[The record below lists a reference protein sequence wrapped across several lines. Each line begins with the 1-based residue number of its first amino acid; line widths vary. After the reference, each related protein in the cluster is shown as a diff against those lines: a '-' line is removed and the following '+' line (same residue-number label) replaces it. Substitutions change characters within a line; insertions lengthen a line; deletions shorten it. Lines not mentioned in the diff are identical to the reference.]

1 MTVNSRRVFDF
12 LKENYGKNITAQEI
26 AKALDVSVS
35 TVTGS
40 VNGLARDTKHPA
52 YAMRTEVEIEGEEGK
67 TVKVKYISLTE
78 AGLKFNPD
86 AESAE

>member
-12 LKENYGKNITAQEI
+12 LKENYGKNVTAQDI
-26 AKALDVSVS
+26 AAALDVSVS

-40 VNGLARDTKHPA
+40 VNGLARDVKHPA
-52 YAMRTEVEIEGEEGK
+52 YAQRTEVEMAGEEGK
-67 TVKVKYISLTE
+67 TIKVKYISLTE
-78 AGLKFNPD
+78 AGLKFDPD